1 MKHQIYTIF
10 AVLIAQF
17 SGLFAPKPIV
27 FSDDNPFIFNLGQPS
42 LKILQF
48 TDLHLTYGFDANDQK
63 TLSQIEKITLHE
75 APDLIVLTGDQTL
88 SISAPARYRQLI
100 RHMETLKTPWTM
112 IFGNH
117 ENDFHSFN
125 KIIATIESEETDYL
139 YFKLGP
145 ALTDGGYGNFHFN
158 YYYNDNPFYHFYFL
172 DSKTELKRQREI
184 TDLSR
189 YEYFSTAQVDW
200 FKDKVALDK
209 LAGTESA
216 VFTHIPLVQ
225 YRYAEEAVGTPA
237 LVGHI
242 REGIYTQSRDTGF
255 FNAMKESGVS
265 KAVFVGHDHRNNFEF
280 DYEGIKLVYG
290 QNSGYNGY
298 GNITRGARIITIDS
312 QKTLSTYIIYEDLTY
327 DD

>member
-1 MKHQIYTIF
+1 MKHRIYTIF
-10 AVLIAQF
+10 ALLISQF
-17 SGLFAPKPIV
+17 SGQMAPKPID
-27 FSDDNPFIFNLGQPS
+27 FSDDQPFVFNLEQPS
-42 LKILQF
+42 LKVLQF

-63 TLSQIEKITLHE
+63 TLSQIKKITLHE
-75 APDLIVLTGDQTL
+75 TPDLIVLTGDQTL

-100 RHMETLKTPWTM
+100 RHMESLKTPWTM

-125 KIIATIESEETDYL
+125 KIIDTINSEDTTYL
-139 YFKLGP
+139 NFKLGP
-145 ALTDGGYGNFHFN
+145 ELSEGGYGNFRFE
-158 YYYNDNPFYHFYFL
+158 YYYEDNPFYNFYFL
-172 DSKTELKRQREI
+172 DSKTELNRKRESS
-184 TDLSR
+184 DLSR

-200 FKDKVALDK
+200 FKDKVDVDK
-209 LAGTESA
+209 LTGIQSA

-225 YRYAEEAVGTPA
+225 YRYATEAKGTPA
-237 LVGHI
+237 LVGQI

-298 GNITRGARIITIDS
+298 GNITRGARIITIDDT
-312 QKTLSTYIIYEDLTY
+312 KTLSTHIIYEDLTY